1 MEIAGKI
8 IEMTPEE
15 SGSNERG
22 TWRKRTVVIR
32 TLEQNP
38 VTVAFTAMGLRCDQ
52 ASAFSVGMVVSCRF
66 GVSSR
71 KVNERWYSDIQ
82 LWEIKEV

>member
-8 IEMTPEE
+8 IEMTPVE
-15 SGSNERG
+15 SGSSANGSWER
-22 TWRKRTVVIR
+22 RQVVIR

-38 VTVAFTAMGLRCDQ
+38 VTVAFTAMGRRIEETNR
-52 ASAFSVGMVVSCRF
+52 FSVGSVVTIRF

-71 KVNERWYSDIQ
+71 KHNDKWFNDIQ